1 VWATRDY
8 KTYLYGTLKRAPATV
23 NAALAVLSDLAIRR
37 GLGKLDGNQIARL
50 DLDDLPTTQRRPRL
64 SISNL
69 FLVREVLM
77 AALLRSRDRR
87 MAGSQLGE

>member
-1 VWATRDY
+1 MWATRDY